1 MSEPNIDV
9 TGIFNEDFEQ
19 VFVEARAMKA
29 DVSRASRVM
38 RHPLENGSSIADHR
52 VIEPNEITLLMFLPN
67 DLFRDLYAQLATAF
81 VTAQKFTVQT
91 KVGSFPDMFISEMP
105 HEETPEFVDL
115 VQVLVKLTEVTFL
128 TMQFE
133 AAPVRPAPNK
143 SASKS
148 TVKRGEQAPKADP
161 PTEKKSSV
169 AYGWFNK

>member
-9 TGIFNEDFEQ
+9 TGIFDEDFNQ
-19 VFVEARAMKA
+19 LFVDARAMKA
-29 DVSRASRVM
+29 DVTRTSRVM
-38 RHPLENGSSIADHR
+38 RHPLENGASIADHR

-67 DLFRDLYAQLATAF
+67 DLYRDLYAQIETAF
-81 VTAQKFTVQT
+81 STAKKLTVQT
-91 KVGSFPDMFISEMP
+91 KVGSFPDMFISDMP

-115 VQVLVKLTEVTFL
+115 VQVALKLTEVKFL

-133 AAPVRPAPNK
+133 AVQPAPAK

-161 PTEKKSSV
+161 PTEKKQSV
-169 AYGWFNK
+169 AYGLFNKK